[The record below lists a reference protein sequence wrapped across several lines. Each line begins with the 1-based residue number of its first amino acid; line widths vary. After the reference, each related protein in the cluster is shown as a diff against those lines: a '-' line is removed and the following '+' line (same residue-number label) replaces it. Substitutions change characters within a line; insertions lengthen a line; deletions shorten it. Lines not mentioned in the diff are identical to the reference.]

1 MNGDGDLVSPLLQ
14 APHSHKP
21 MVHLPRTLGIPAN
34 LQRMLEWVAMAV
46 KHATSEFIIC
56 FPVPATRNEVFG
68 PLSVA
73 VAC

>member
-1 MNGDGDLVSPLLQ
+1 MEIEIWCRPFCGPLTHN
-14 APHSHKP
+14 PV
-21 MVHLPRTLGIPAN
+21 VHLPRTLGIPTN

-46 KHATSEFIIC
+46 KHATSEFIIY
-56 FPVPATRNEVFG
+56 FPVTATRNQVFG